1 MGRRAGSGW
10 TLVFAEIIDIDEK
23 VVPMM
28 KKRKCQI
35 GRVLLQGV
43 PPTSRQLALSF
54 QSVTAC
60 PNDPFATSS
69 LVRPTAALGAGK
81 LATNGQPQYGWIVGS
96 GPNHRKMIFF

>member
-1 MGRRAGSGW
+1 
-10 TLVFAEIIDIDEK
+10 
-23 VVPMM
+23 M

-81 LATNGQPQYGWIVGS
+81 LATNGQPQYMQCWDLVK
-96 GPNHRKMIFF
+96 NHKK